1 MVFPMVSKT
10 EALRRL
16 TTYQKMSEEHHKA
29 FEKQVRAETNDRGA
43 CILISANLENALDA
57 ALQQFLSP
65 PYDDMFEADG
75 PLATFARKIS
85 IAHAFRIIGPV
96 TKENLR
102 LIRHV
107 RNAFAHAKIPIE
119 FKTPEVRA
127 LIDDLLP
134 YNMSVTPPV
143 VTKSD
148 KAFRFPRNIF
158 EDVCNSISQMLYVY
172 SLDPMVQLDQH
183 GLKDDLYEFPHH
195 DLYLQR
201 KPLP

>member
-1 MVFPMVSKT
+1 MVSKT

-16 TTYQKMSEEHHKA
+16 TYKEASAEHHKA
-29 FEKQVRAETNDRGA
+29 FEQQVRAELNDRGA

-57 ALQQFLSP
+57 ALQQVLSP

-85 IAHAFRIIGPV
+85 VARALRIIGPV
-96 TKENLR
+96 TNENLR

-119 FKTPEVRA
+119 FKTPEIKA
-127 LIDDLLP
+127 LIDDLSP

-148 KAFRFPRNIF
+148 KAFRSPRNIF
-158 EDVCNSISQMLYVY
+158 EDVCNSISEMLYIY
-172 SLDPMVQLDQH
+172 SLGPKLQFDHH
-183 GLKDDLYEFPHH
+183 GLKDELGSFPQY

>member
-1 MVFPMVSKT
+1 MVSKT

-16 TTYQKMSEEHHKA
+16 TYKQASAEHHRA
-29 FEKQVRAETNDRGA
+29 FEQQVRAELNDRGA

-57 ALQQFLSP
+57 ALQQVLTP

-75 PLATFARKIS
+75 PLATFACKIS

-119 FKTPEVRA
+119 FKTPEVKA

-134 YNMSVTPPV
+134 YNIGVNPPV
-143 VTKSD
+143 VGPSD
-148 KAFRFPRNIF
+148 RAFRYPRNIF
-158 EDVCNSISQMLYVY
+158 EDVCNGISHLLYTY
-172 SLDPMVQLDQH
+172 SLGAILPIEDH
-183 GLKDDLYEFPHH
+183 CLKGELGSFPQYDLH
-195 DLYLQR
+195 LQK

>member
-1 MVFPMVSKT
+1 MVSKT

-16 TTYQKMSEEHHKA
+16 TYREASAEHHKA
-29 FEKQVRAETNDRGA
+29 FEQQVRAELNDRGA

-57 ALQQFLSP
+57 ALQQVLSP
-65 PYDDMFEADG
+65 PHDDMFEADG

-85 IAHAFRIIGPV
+85 MAHAFRIIGPV
-96 TKENLR
+96 TKENFR

-107 RNAFAHAKIPIE
+107 RNAFAHAKVPIE
-119 FKTPEVRA
+119 FKTPEVKA

-134 YNMSVTPPV
+134 YNMSVSPPV
-143 VTKSD
+143 VLPSD

-158 EDVCNSISQMLYVY
+158 EDVCNSISYLLYTY
-172 SLDPMVQLDQH
+172 SLGPILQFDHH
-183 GLKDDLYEFPHH
+183 GLKDELGHFPQY
-195 DLYLQR
+195 DLYLQK